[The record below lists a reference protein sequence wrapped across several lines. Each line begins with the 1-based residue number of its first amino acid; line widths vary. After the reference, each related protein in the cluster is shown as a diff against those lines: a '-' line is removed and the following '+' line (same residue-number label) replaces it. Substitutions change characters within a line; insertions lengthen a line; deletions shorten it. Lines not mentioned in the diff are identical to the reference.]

1 VWEDFS
7 TPIDRC
13 SKVRLCLV
21 DLHIAALMF
30 GFMWS
35 MYSNTRL
42 ITSIQAMSAI
52 LFVASVWLVRSQQKV
67 GDVSYM
73 V

>member
-1 VWEDFS
+1 
-7 TPIDRC
+7 
-13 SKVRLCLV
+13 LV